1 MDLTTAARPALVWD
15 HPECNDARATT
26 LAAACGL
33 NPVIA
38 RLLIMRGITEP
49 DAATRFLNPALDQLH
64 DPFRLVDL
72 PIAVD
77 RLLRAIAA
85 GERIAV
91 HGDYDVDGVTSTV
104 MLRRLLELLGA
115 DVVHFIPDR
124 IRDGYGLEPAGI
136 ERLAAQQVAVVVS
149 VDCGIRSAAAALR
162 ARELGL
168 DLVVTDHHEPEATL
182 PSALAVINP
191 KRPDCPYPD
200 KDLAGVGVAL
210 KLVQALCQ
218 RTGNNR
224 WLPGFIKLAA
234 LGTVADVVPLRGENR
249 VIAKLGLEQLSQ
261 PRHTVGLRALLET
274 TGLLGQSL
282 TSSHVAFRLA
292 PRINAAGRMSTPD
305 LATRLLLLA
314 GESQAAE
321 ARTLAEQLESENLR
335 RQQEEA
341 EVLSAARRKVDGDP
355 DIGGHAMLIVWGD
368 GWHRGVIGI
377 VASKLVDAYHRPALV
392 LAVDGDTAYGSGRSI
407 PGFDL
412 LDSLEHCADLFT
424 RFGGHRHA
432 VGVTMDADR
441 LKELRRRLAGFADD
455 RLGPDDL
462 RPRLRIDGHLPLT
475 AITPAVVEGLRL
487 MEPFGAGNPRPVF
500 HTGSVELANGPRVL
514 KSRHLSMS
522 VRQDA
527 RVFRAV
533 AWRMAERAEFVTRHA
548 RALDIAFHLTENHY
562 RGEHTVELSVAD
574 IRQAR

>member
-1 MDLTTAARPALVWD
+1 MDTPLIWDQAPGNEAEATALA
-15 HPECNDARATT
+15 DA
-26 LAAACGL
+26 CDID
-33 NPVIA
+33 PVIA
-38 RLLIMRGITEP
+38 RLLVLRGITAP
-49 DAATRFLNPALDQLH
+49 DEATRFLSPALDQLH
-64 DPFRLVDL
+64 DPFSLTDL
-72 PIAVD
+72 PVAVD
-77 RLLRAIAA
+77 RLLGAIAR

-124 IRDGYGLEPAGI
+124 LRDGYGLEPAAI
-136 ERLAAQQVAVVVS
+136 ERLAGQDVNVIVS
-149 VDCGIRSAAAALR
+149 VDCGIRSAAAAIR
-162 ARELGL
+162 ARELGV
-168 DLVVTDHHEPEATL
+168 DLIITDHHEPDAAL

-200 KDLAGVGVAL
+200 KNLAGVGVAL

-218 RTGNNR
+218 RTDHTR

-261 PRHTVGLRALLET
+261 GRHTTGLRALLET
-274 TGLLGQSL
+274 AGVLGQTV
-282 TSSHVAFRLA
+282 TSFHVAFRLA

-305 LATRLLLLA
+305 LATRLLLLTDDA
-314 GESQAAE
+314 RHAE
-321 ARTLAEQLESENLR
+321 AMGLAEQLEAENLR
-335 RQQEEA
+335 RRQEEA
-341 EVLSAARRKVDGDP
+341 EILTAARRKVDTDP
-355 DIGGHAMLIVWGD
+355 DIGAHAMLVVWGE

-377 VASKLVDAYHRPALV
+377 VASKLVDAYHRPAIV
-392 LAVDGDTAYGSGRSI
+392 IAVDGDTAYGSGRSI
-407 PGFDL
+407 SRFDL
-412 LDSLEHCADLFT
+412 LGSLEACGDLFT
-424 RFGGHRHA
+424 KFGGHRHA
-432 VGVTMDADR
+432 AGLTMEAGR
-441 LKELRRRLAGFADD
+441 LKELRRRLTDYADT
-455 RLGPDDL
+455 RLGPEDL
-462 RPRLRIDGHLPLT
+462 APRLRIDGHLPLT
-475 AITPAVVEGLRL
+475 AITPAVIEGLRT

-500 HTGSVELANGPRVL
+500 HTGAVELANGPRIM
-514 KSRHLSMS
+514 KAKHLSMS

-533 AWRMAERAEFVTRHA
+533 AWRLADRADFVTQHRG
-548 RALDIAFHLTENHY
+548 ALDVAFNLTENHY